1 MVKKPCELYDQLS
14 PDVLVLDLR
23 IPKKD
28 ALQVVIELTSSP
40 RALKPR
46 IIVMATYEE
55 EEDIQRTVSAGARGY
70 VLKAAPPE
78 YIRQAVRT
86 AAGGESVLSSGNCF
100 GTCLV
105 A

>member
-1 MVKKPCELYDQLS
+1 MGSITNINNITNTRNTTETKSITEMANITNLS
-14 PDVLVLDLR
+14 NAVFGD
-23 IPKKD
+23 
-28 ALQVVIELTSSP
+28 
-40 RALKPR
+40 
-46 IIVMATYEE
+46 
-55 EEDIQRTVSAGARGY
+55 Y

-100 GTCLV
+100 ETCLV